1 MKKLIFLILPLVLLA
16 GCVHSGM
23 VAPLPAGA
31 VDQTDATANQ
41 TLQTIHAFLAKVS
54 ADVQS
59 GAIAPSATQRAALDT
74 ANKALN
80 TASLAE
86 QAYHS
91 SGGGSASVL
100 TAALTAAE
108 SAFST
113 VQTSLVASATAK

>member
-1 MKKLIFLILPLVLLA
+1 MKKLIALVLPLALLA
-16 GCVHSGM
+16 GCAHPGA

-31 VDQTDATANQ
+31 VDQTDAAANQ
-41 TLQTIHAFLAKVS
+41 ALQTIHAFLAKVS
-54 ADVQS
+54 ADVQA
-59 GAIAPSATQRAALDT
+59 GAIAPSPTQRAALDT

-80 TASLAE
+80 AASLAE

-100 TAALTAAE
+100 AAALASAE